1 MEQTCNR
8 CHQTVQEGSCF
19 CPVCGLPQLVYSADD
34 SAGQSQPERWNQAV
48 RDAGSI
54 DWRPGLRL
62 ALSLAIPAGIV
73 CSLLSPVN
81 VLALLVMTATSAW
94 VVGLYMRSQRPAW
107 ITIGAGA
114 RLGLVTGMLA
124 GWTSAA
130 ASGLALYAARYW
142 FHSGRIFDD
151 FWQTMVS
158 QQMVQQW
165 ASMGVDAQTIA
176 VTRSLM
182 LSPQGRAGGVL
193 CALGFLV
200 AALLVFSVAGGALG
214 ARFLGRRRRPEI

>member
-1 MEQTCNR
+1 MELTCNR
-8 CHQTVQEGSCF
+8 CHQTVQEGGCY
-19 CPVCGLPQLVYSADD
+19 CPVCGLPQFVYSAEN
-34 SAGQSQPERWNQAV
+34 SAGQGQPEWWNQAV

-62 ALSLAIPAGIV
+62 ALSLAVPAGIV

-81 VLALLVMTATSAW
+81 VLALLVMTGTSAW
-94 VVGLYMRSQRPAW
+94 VVVLYMRSQQPAW

-114 RLGLVTGMLA
+114 RLGLVTGVVA

-130 ASGLALYAARYW
+130 ASGAALYAARYW
-142 FHSGRIFDD
+142 FHSGKMFDD
-151 FWQTMVS
+151 FWETMVN

-165 ASMGVDAQTIA
+165 TSMGVDTQTIA
-176 VTRSLM
+176 ITRSLM

-193 CALGFLV
+193 CALAFLV
-200 AALLVFSVAGGALG
+200 VALLLFSVAGGALG
-214 ARFLGRRRRPEI
+214 ARFLGRSRRPEI